1 MTYFLTA
8 LPLLALLLVVGVAN
22 SFAEAPTSEERKSLE
37 AEIETLKKG
46 QQEIRRDLQEIKAL
60 LQRGRAA
67 APAIPKD
74 LVLSIEADPFKG
86 SPTAPVTLIEFSDYQ
101 CPYCARHVRQT
112 LPQIERDYI
121 ATGKVKY
128 VFRDLPLTS
137 IHKEAFKAAEAANCA
152 GKQGKYWEMHDQL
165 FANPKA
171 LRVMNLQTHALGI
184 GLDLAAFKQCLS
196 SGATAQEIR
205 DDVAEGTKAG
215 VRGTPTFFIGR
226 TNPTSSAVKVLRI
239 IRGAQAYPKFQQALD
254 SVLAAQKSSSD
265 PLK

>member
-1 MTYFLTA
+1 MTSFLNA

-22 SFAEAPTSEERKSLE
+22 SFAEAPTSEELKSLE
-37 AEIETLKKG
+37 DEIETLKKG

-60 LQRGRAA
+60 LQRARAGSQG
-67 APAIPKD
+67 IPKD

-121 ATGKVKY
+121 TTGKVKY

-165 FANPKA
+165 FANRKA
-171 LRVMNLQTHALGI
+171 LRVMSLEAHALGI
-184 GLDLAAFKQCLS
+184 GLDLAAFKHCLH

-205 DDVAEGTKAG
+205 DDIAEGQKAG
-215 VRGTPTFFIGR
+215 VRGTPTFFLGR
-226 TNPTSSAVKVLRI
+226 TDPNTPYVKPLLML
-239 IRGAQAYPKFQQALD
+239 RGAVAYPKFQKAIDRLLTEKQGN
-254 SVLAAQKSSSD
+254 
-265 PLK
+265 